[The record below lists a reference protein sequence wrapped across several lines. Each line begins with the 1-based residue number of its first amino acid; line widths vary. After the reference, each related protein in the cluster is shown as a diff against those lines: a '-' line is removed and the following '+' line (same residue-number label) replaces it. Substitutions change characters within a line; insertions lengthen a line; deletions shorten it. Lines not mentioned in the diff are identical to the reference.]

1 MAVAAK
7 AKGPAS
13 DSIMTADKM
22 KPLLALS
29 KHEPLHAA
37 IALTNDG
44 EGLILLDKKAKPKKV
59 MSMLR
64 ADAAKA
70 KIALNNATVR
80 FGRAEVD
87 TEYDS
92 GMVRF
97 FINKD
102 APGNMRVKLVE
113 VVKRIAYQKV
123 EINVDPSLELEPEED
138 EESTAESETTT
149 SDAPAADAPPQAP
162 ANA

>member
-1 MAVAAK
+1 MAMAATS
-7 AKGPAS
+7 KGPRS
-13 DSIMTADKM
+13 DSIMTPDKM

-29 KHEPLHAA
+29 KREPVHAA
-37 IALTNDG
+37 IALTTDG
-44 EGLILLDKKAKPKKV
+44 EGLILLDKKMKPKKV

-70 KIALNNATVR
+70 KIQLNTATVR

-102 APGNMRVKLVE
+102 APGNMRMKLVE

-123 EINVDPSLELEPEED
+123 EINVDPSLELDSEE
-138 EESTAESETTT
+138 EEG
-149 SDAPAADAPPQAP
+149 AAG
-162 ANA
+162 